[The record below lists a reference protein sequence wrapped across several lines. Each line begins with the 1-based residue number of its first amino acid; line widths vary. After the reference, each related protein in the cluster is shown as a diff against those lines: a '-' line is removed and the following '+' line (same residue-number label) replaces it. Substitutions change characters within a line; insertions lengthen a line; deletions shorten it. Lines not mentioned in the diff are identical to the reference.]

1 MLSKNLTA
9 STSKDDNV
17 DDEEEAKIA
26 PKSKIQ
32 SELKFDIDSDKN
44 NENQE
49 KQDNH
54 DTKQQEISKET
65 STNDVNNCLKVEKTE
80 KTEANAEDS
89 DSDSDFSHM
98 NFSAIKAAAAE
109 PSRRRRRV
117 HTYGKAKRR
126 AGDDVSAATKAYRAA
141 LTTATLKSPL
151 AEGVLVCLQTIV
163 KTHLACCPFYIS
175 MSGNAAV
182 FGSEPRQYGRRTG
195 ADLWK
200 TALDSP
206 LSVASASPRYS
217 SPVQS
222 SPPVSS
228 SSQQA
233 VAAWR
238 RVFDAP
244 SSKSGGGSDGG
255 ARLLEVDDDA
265 FFATLAKRN
274 KAAKKAQA
282 KAAAAQAKASSPAR
296 KNAKRKASTR
306 AAVQTH
312 IDAGQRHFDAARCS
326 ECGLVYAPGVAVD
339 EAEHTRAHA
348 RLRGAA
354 RLGRR
359 WATQVKILKN
369 RFLKTIFS
377 HFVFVLTHNY
387 KQSCFNDLI
396 VRKFDN
402 GGGVLCVRGVERTS
416 ANNDAPPTLN
426 GPATSVSSPVS
437 PAKPVPAGVRKLLGV
452 RTMIDAQLGFS
463 GGAAAPASKAVRET
477 IYALVDDGGAALAVC
492 IVETISVAY
501 AVVRHD
507 GE

>member
-1 MLSKNLTA
+1 M
-9 STSKDDNV
+9 
-17 DDEEEAKIA
+17 
-26 PKSKIQ
+26 
-32 SELKFDIDSDKN
+32 
-44 NENQE
+44 
-49 KQDNH
+49 
-54 DTKQQEISKET
+54 
-65 STNDVNNCLKVEKTE
+65 
-80 KTEANAEDS
+80 
-89 DSDSDFSHM
+89 
-98 NFSAIKAAAAE
+98 
-109 PSRRRRRV
+109 
-117 HTYGKAKRR
+117 
-126 AGDDVSAATKAYRAA
+126 
-141 LTTATLKSPL
+141 
-151 AEGVLVCLQTIV
+151 
-163 KTHLACCPFYIS
+163 
-175 MSGNAAV
+175 

-244 SSKSGGGSDGG
+244 SSKSGGGGSDGG

-296 KNAKRKASTR
+296 KNAKRKASAR

-359 WATQVKILKN
+359 WATQVNCEESIFKKN
-369 RFLKTIFS
+369 IFFL
-377 HFVFVLTHNY
+377 
-387 KQSCFNDLI
+387 
-396 VRKFDN
+396 
-402 GGGVLCVRGVERTS
+402 
-416 ANNDAPPTLN
+416 TL
-426 GPATSVSSPVS
+426 
-437 PAKPVPAGVRKLLGV
+437 
-452 RTMIDAQLGFS
+452 F
-463 GGAAAPASKAVRET
+463 
-477 IYALVDDGGAALAVC
+477 
-492 IVETISVAY
+492 
-501 AVVRHD
+501 
-507 GE
+507 